1 MASALYNPI
10 GTTALITGAS
20 SGLGVGYAHELAQ
33 RGADLVL
40 VARRQARLEALAVD
54 LAEKYG
60 TVSTV
65 IPLDLTSAD
74 AVTELVSDL
83 RERMITIGTLV
94 NNAGFATFGTV
105 LDSDEA
111 REREQI
117 ALNVH
122 ALTALT
128 HAFLPELVE
137 TASLHPHTAALVNLA
152 STAAFQ
158 PVPHMAVY
166 GATKAYV
173 LSYTE
178 AVSYETRSSG
188 LKVTAICPGPADTEF
203 FEVAQTS
210 GGKKGTQLTVEEV
223 MRASFSALDR
233 AVTPS
238 VVLVGARNALLAR
251 VASILPRPAVL
262 DMVGR
267 MNTPRDAR

>member
-1 MASALYNPI
+1 MKSALYNPI

-20 SGLGVGYAHELAQ
+20 SGLGVGYAHELAR

-65 IPLDLTSAD
+65 IPLDLTRAD
-74 AVTELVSDL
+74 AVPELVSDL
-83 RERMITIGTLV
+83 RERAITVGTLV
-94 NNAGFATFGTV
+94 NNAGFGTFGTV
-105 LDSDEA
+105 LDSDQA
-111 REREQI
+111 RETEQV

-128 HAFLPELVE
+128 HAFLPDLVE

-158 PVPHMAVY
+158 PVPRMAVY

-178 AVSYETRSSG
+178 AVSYETRASG

-203 FEVAQTS
+203 FEIAQTS
-210 GGKKGTQLTVEEV
+210 GGKKGTPLTVDEV
-223 MRASFSALDR
+223 MRASFAALDR
-233 AVTPS
+233 SVTPS

-251 VASILPRPAVL
+251 VASVYPRRAVL
-262 DMVGR
+262 NAVGR
-267 MNTPRDAR
+267 MNTPHAAR